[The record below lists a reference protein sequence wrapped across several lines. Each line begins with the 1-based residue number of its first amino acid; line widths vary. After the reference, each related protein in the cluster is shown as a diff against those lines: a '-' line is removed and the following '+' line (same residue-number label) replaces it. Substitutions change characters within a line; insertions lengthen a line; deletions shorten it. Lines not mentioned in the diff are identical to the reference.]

1 MKLTRR
7 ISIHILLTALLILTL
22 LFPGQAW
29 AQMSALDEV
38 RELLRTEYV
47 DPVNEDVLNS
57 PTIDAI
63 LTKLGDPYT
72 TFLTAAEYREFT
84 NSLEQSFSGI
94 GIYLSIVEEG
104 VKITGLVS
112 GSSAV
117 QASLRTGDIIIAIDG
132 RSVKGLS
139 SEEVIPL
146 IRGPQGS
153 RVQLTVLRAGTS
165 FSVKLERRNI
175 TVPSVTGVINPLKTG
190 YLRIDTFGSETSSLF
205 TACLEDLRRQ
215 NPKSYIV
222 DLRDNGGGYV
232 QTALDIA
239 GYFVGDKPALQIQS
253 RYSAPYV
260 EPAVD
265 QNYTIDKPTIFLINQ
280 YSASA
285 SEILTGAV
293 KDYGKAVVIGT
304 KSCGKGCMQELI
316 GLDSGDYLKM
326 TIARFTSPLGNE
338 INKKGITPDLL
349 IEKSDPLMAAELL
362 LSADD
367 SQANKNGLVK
377 LSLASHDFFIDTTQ
391 AREPEYWQAYGEI
404 LDRAGTAMMKGKA
417 SGWESITAIELADR
431 RLLYYPDYQLGNQLP
446 NVPVDKKFTIHFP
459 KNVNWQTANQKNIE
473 LIANDGERIPLKFN
487 PLSSTEIQASPEKNL
502 LPGTCYWLVIHPD
515 IQYEDTTSLG
525 TGVVCTASVTK

>member
-7 ISIHILLTALLILTL
+7 ISIHIFLTALLIISL

-29 AQMSALDEV
+29 AQMTALDEV

-47 DPVNEDVLNS
+47 DPVGEDVLNS

-63 LTKLGDPYT
+63 LTKLDDPYT
-72 TFLTAAEYREFT
+72 SFLTAAEYQDFT

-94 GIYLSIVEEG
+94 GIYLAIVEEG

-112 GSSAV
+112 DSSAQ
-117 QASLRTGDIIIAIDG
+117 QADLRAGDIIIAIDG
-132 RSVKGLS
+132 RSIKGLS
-139 SEEVIPL
+139 SEEVVPL
-146 IRGPQGS
+146 LRGRQGS
-153 RVQLTVLRAGTS
+153 GVQLNVLRSGTS
-165 FSVKLERRNI
+165 FSVRVERRNI
-175 TVPSVTGVINPLKTG
+175 TVPSVTGEINPFKTG
-190 YLRIDTFGSETSSLF
+190 YLRIDTFGSETSELF
-205 TACLEDLRRQ
+205 STCLENLRRQ

-239 GYFVGDKPALQIQS
+239 GYFIGDQPALQIDA
-253 RYSAPYV
+253 RYSDPFY
-260 EPAVD
+260 EPAVE

-293 KDYGKAVVIGT
+293 KDYGKAIIIGT
-304 KSCGKGCMQELI
+304 KSYGKGCMQELI

-338 INKKGITPDLL
+338 INKKGISPDLL
-349 IEKSDPLMAAELL
+349 IENSDPLMAAELL
-362 LSADD
+362 LSAGD
-367 SQANKNGLVK
+367 SQVNKNGLVK
-377 LSLASHDFFIDTTQ
+377 LSLASHNFFINTTV
-391 AREPEYWQAYGEI
+391 AREPGYWQAYGEI
-404 LDRAGTAMMKGKA
+404 LDRAGTGMMKGKT
-417 SGWESITAIELADR
+417 SGWESITAAELADR

-459 KNVNWQTANQKNIE
+459 KNVNWQTANQSNIE
-473 LIANDGERIPLKFN
+473 LIASDGERIPLKFS

-515 IQYEDTTSLG
+515 IKYEDTSSLG
-525 TGVVCTASVTK
+525 TGTVCTATVER

>member
-7 ISIHILLTALLILTL
+7 ISIHIFLTALLIISL

-29 AQMSALDEV
+29 AQMTALDEV

-47 DPVNEDVLNS
+47 DPVGEDVLNS
-57 PTIDAI
+57 PSIDVI
-63 LTKLGDPYT
+63 LTKLDDPYT
-72 TFLTAAEYREFT
+72 SFLTAAEYQDFT

-94 GIYLSIVEEG
+94 GIYLAIVEEG
-104 VKITGLVS
+104 IKITGLAS
-112 GSSAV
+112 GASAEK
-117 QASLRTGDIIIAIDG
+117 ANLRTGDIIISIEG

-165 FSVKLERRNI
+165 FSVEVERRNI

-205 TACLEDLRRQ
+205 AASLENLRRQ
-215 NPKSYIV
+215 NPASYIV

-239 GYFVGDKPALQIQS
+239 GYFIGDQPALQIQYRDS
-253 RYSAPYV
+253 DHFYETAV
-260 EPAVD
+260 E
-265 QNYTIDKPTIFLINQ
+265 QNYMIDKPAIFLINEN
-280 YSASA
+280 SASA

-293 KDYGKAVVIGT
+293 KDYGKAVIIGT
-304 KSCGKGCMQELI
+304 KSFGKGCMQELI
-316 GLDSGDYLKM
+316 KLDSGDYLKM

-362 LSADD
+362 LSSDD
-367 SQANKNGLVK
+367 SQANKNSLVK
-377 LSLASHDFFIDTTQ
+377 LSLASHNFFIDTTL

-417 SGWESITAIELADR
+417 SGWESITAAELADR

-459 KNVNWQTANQKNIE
+459 KNVNWQTANQSNIE
-473 LIANDGERIPLKFN
+473 LIASDGERIPLKFS
-487 PLSSTEIQASPEKNL
+487 PLSSTEIQASPGTNL
-502 LPGTCYWLVIHPD
+502 LPGTFYWLVIHPD
-515 IQYEDTTSLG
+515 IQYEDNSSLG
-525 TGVVCTASVTK
+525 TGVVCTATVER